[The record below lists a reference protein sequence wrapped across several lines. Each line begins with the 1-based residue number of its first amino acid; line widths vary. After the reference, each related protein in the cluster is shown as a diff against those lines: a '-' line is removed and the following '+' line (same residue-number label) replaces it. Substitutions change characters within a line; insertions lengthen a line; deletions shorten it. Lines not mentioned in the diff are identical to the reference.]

1 MKKQKT
7 MVLLL
12 LLLMITPCLRAQKKE
27 LSQARS
33 YIKSGKDFDK
43 AEKLMTDLLKKDSAN
58 KTNKKI
64 YLTWFQAVT
73 EQYKAANEKLY
84 LKQKYDTTAF
94 FNLTRRLYSIAETL
108 DTLDAR
114 PDEKGRVKIRYRE
127 DHAEMLDQLRP
138 NLYFGGTYFLRKEEL
153 PTAYDF
159 FKTYLDAASKPL
171 FTGYD
176 YQEKDKR
183 MPEAAYWASYAGY
196 KMQDAVKTLKYF
208 DWAVKDEERAKFVM
222 QYACEAYCWQQNEQ
236 AYLAMLKRGFAAYPD
251 FPYFFPRLVDY
262 YNAREH
268 PDSAL
273 YYADAALKSN
283 PNSELFL
290 LAKSVA
296 LLNLERYDECIQVSE
311 RLIAQNDSLAEPY
324 FNIATAK
331 LNEVLAIDRL
341 NQPRAHRQQ
350 MRKLYMEARPYMEA
364 YRKLAPDEKRKWAPA
379 LYRIYLNL
387 NMGKQFEEIDKI
399 MRKL

>member
-58 KTNKKI
+58 RTNEKI

-84 LKQKYDTTAF
+84 LKQKYDTAAF

-153 PTAYDF
+153 QPPTIS
-159 FKTYLDAASKPL
+159 SKRIWMLPVSRSL
-171 FTGYD
+171 PAMTIRRRTRGCRK
-176 YQEKDKR
+176 QPIGLLMLGIRCR
-183 MPEAAYWASYAGY
+183 MP
-196 KMQDAVKTLKYF
+196 
-208 DWAVKDEERAKFVM
+208 
-222 QYACEAYCWQQNEQ
+222 
-236 AYLAMLKRGFAAYPD
+236 
-251 FPYFFPRLVDY
+251 
-262 YNAREH
+262 
-268 PDSAL
+268 
-273 YYADAALKSN
+273 
-283 PNSELFL
+283 
-290 LAKSVA
+290 
-296 LLNLERYDECIQVSE
+296 
-311 RLIAQNDSLAEPY
+311 
-324 FNIATAK
+324 
-331 LNEVLAIDRL
+331 
-341 NQPRAHRQQ
+341 
-350 MRKLYMEARPYMEA
+350 
-364 YRKLAPDEKRKWAPA
+364 
-379 LYRIYLNL
+379 
-387 NMGKQFEEIDKI
+387 
-399 MRKL
+399 